1 MNKQIIIKNTILLLI
16 LGLLCGTVATAS
28 AAPANITSLSA
39 TVTSSQ
45 IVING
50 FSSDNGTVVL
60 TSEFSTNVTVAGDNT
75 FDYTRNGYK
84 VPNLGGDE
92 TLTISTYPVESNST
106 LTIGKLLWNMDTT
119 IPIIFPKLAAY
130 TSPNFNNTAE
140 YINNKFLGGLD
151 ITKHLSGVALNIKI
165 NGTSNAPEVTIK
177 FIGTRTIN
185 ANGSFSTAIDTAG
198 FPDGTYIITANG
210 GSSSGTNVIAITLPY
225 TAPAPSSGGGGG
237 GTGGTG
243 GTLNIISGSDY
254 TGDAGEGTT
263 GEGAAEDSGESGDA
277 GQASGEGGADSGE
290 KETTFQTEE
299 PDSSGIFDKLKIFL
313 LALVGMLVPVYM
325 VHKYKK

>member
-60 TSEFSTNVTVAGDNT
+60 NSEFSTNVTVAGDKT
-75 FDYTRNGYK
+75 FEYTRNGYK

-106 LTIGKLLWNMDTT
+106 LTIGKTILIWNVDIVNTT
-119 IPIIFPKLAAY
+119 ILTIPSKLAAY
-130 TSPNFNNTAE
+130 TSPNFNKSAI
-140 YINNKFLGGLD
+140 YINDQFFGGLNASKYLVGK
-151 ITKHLSGVALNIKI
+151 TLNIKI

-177 FIGTRTIN
+177 FTGTRTIN

-198 FPDGTYIITANG
+198 FPDGTYTITANG
-210 GSSSGTNVIAITLPY
+210 GITSGTNMTTTTLPY
-225 TAPAPSSGGGGG
+225 TAPPAPPSGGGSG
-237 GTGGTG
+237 GTGGP
-243 GTLNIISGSDY
+243 LDIISGSDD
-254 TGDAGEGTT
+254 TPPAEPSEPTEEPGVTEPEETDDAPKEPIKT
-263 GEGAAEDSGESGDA
+263 DDP
-277 GQASGEGGADSGE
+277 
-290 KETTFQTEE
+290 ETTFPTEE
-299 PDSSGIFDKLKIFL
+299 PDSSGIFDKLGIFL
-313 LALVGMLVPVYM
+313 LALVGMLVVVYM
-325 VHKYKK
+325 VRKYKK